1 MDFIIWIIMLML
13 VFFGISALR
22 ESPPPVVTVQVPAST
37 SVKMNP
43 DSVLLIQLNGQ
54 NVKLRYLED
63 SIITDNEAVMKS
75 FIKKYRFLD
84 NERILV
90 RGDGNLYYPDF
101 KKVKNAM
108 KANDIY
114 KFRIVTTGN

>member
-1 MDFIIWIIMLML
+1 ML
-13 VFFGISALR
+13 VLGFFGISTLR
-22 ESPPPVVTVQVPAST
+22 ESPPPVVTVQVPSST
-37 SVKMNP
+37 SVRMNP
-43 DSVLLIQLNGQ
+43 DSVLLIQLNGR

-63 SIITDNEAVMKS
+63 SIITDNEVVMKS

-90 RGDGNLYYPDF
+90 RGDAGLYYPDF

-108 KANDIY
+108 KANEIY
-114 KFRIVTTGN
+114 RFRIVTTGN